1 MYFEENKDW
10 MYRRYW
16 GDEGFLHTWWGQRPL
31 RGTLWHWAEEI
42 ESVATLSVSHAHIW
56 HWDNNKIKS
65 NPWLDTKISSH
76 DTANVSQKSGSRE
89 KPGTIKNIL
98 WATWTMSYLILW
110 FGQTKNAQSS
120 TAGIKLICLIKKFR
134 FYSTFLL
141 INPLFPL
148 DNLYYWH
155 KLGFY
160 HLFPA

>member
-1 MYFEENKDW
+1 MACAEVMRDSSIHDGVSPPL
-10 MYRRYW
+10 RHC
-16 GDEGFLHTWWGQRPL
+16 DTGQR
-31 RGTLWHWAEEI
+31 RV
-42 ESVATLSVSHAHIW
+42 SVATLSVSHAHIW

-76 DTANVSQKSGSRE
+76 DTANVSRKSGSRE
-89 KPGTIKNIL
+89 KPGIIKDIL

-120 TAGIKLICLIKKFR
+120 TAGIKQICLIEKFR

-148 DNLYYWH
+148 DNLYSWH